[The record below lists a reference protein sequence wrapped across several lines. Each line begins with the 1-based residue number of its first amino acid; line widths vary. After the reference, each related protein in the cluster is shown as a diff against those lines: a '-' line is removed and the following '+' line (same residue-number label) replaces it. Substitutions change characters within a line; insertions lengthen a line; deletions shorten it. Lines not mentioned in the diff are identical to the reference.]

1 MRETITTEEKRT
13 CKIALVGNPN
23 AGKTTIFNN
32 LTGSHQHV
40 GNYPGVTVEKK
51 EGSFTSR
58 GVTFFV
64 TDLPGTYSLTAQSAD
79 EIITRDFIINE
90 KPDVVI
96 NIADYNNL
104 QRNLYLTT
112 QLIELQSPLLLVLN
126 MADVAKSHGI
136 KHELSL
142 LSDLLGCSIL
152 EVVGHNHQDR
162 EKLID
167 SIFSVIETGKPNL
180 SIKVNYGKDIE
191 SEIFKITGFI
201 GRNGFDHEK
210 TNIRW
215 LAVKLLENDPNVISS
230 ITDTQLISAIKKSAN
245 RIQSLDGDSP
255 EIIIAERRYGFI
267 AGVMRET
274 TLSTAPSRQTISEDL
289 DKVLTNRY
297 LGIPIFLVLMYLV
310 FQLTFTLGSYPMGWI
325 ESFFGWSSE
334 AISGWWDVDSTS
346 LIRSLLIDGIIG
358 GVGGVIVFL
367 PNIVFLFLAIAIL
380 EDTGYMPRAAFIMD
394 RLMHKLGLHGKSF
407 IPMLIGFGC
416 SIPAIMATRTL
427 DTRRERLI
435 TMLIAPLMSCGARL
449 PIYALIIPAFFPVKI
464 HGVMLWSIYMIGIA
478 LAVVSAKLLRISFF
492 KGPSMPFVMELPPYR
507 MPTLKALTIHMWER
521 SWLYLKKA
529 GTVILGISIL
539 LWALTTFPV
548 ERTDNPSENDLSG
561 SYAGQIGRTIE
572 PIIAPMGFDWK
583 IGTALIGAFAAK
595 EVFVSQ
601 LGIVYSVGDSNEG
614 SAALR
619 EKLQKNYNPLIGFC
633 IMLFTLIAAPC
644 MATIAVTKRES
655 NSWKWAA
662 LQFFGLTA
670 LAYLL
675 TVAVYQIGNLLSI
688 GVS

>member
-1 MRETITTEEKRT
+1 MHGNIITEDKRT
-13 CKIALVGNPN
+13 YTIALVGNPN

-32 LTGSHQHV
+32 LTGAHQHV

-58 GVTFFV
+58 GVTFHV
-64 TDLPGTYSLTAQSAD
+64 IDLPGTYSLTAQSAD
-79 EIITRDFIINE
+79 ERITRDFIINE

-96 NIADYNNL
+96 DIADYSNL

-112 QLIELQSPLLLVLN
+112 QLIELQTPLLLVLN
-126 MADVAKSHGI
+126 MADVAKSRGI
-136 KHELSL
+136 EHELPL
-142 LSDLLGCSIL
+142 LSDLLGCSVL
-152 EVVGHNHQDR
+152 EVVGHHNNDR
-162 EKLID
+162 QKLID
-167 SIFSVIETGKPNL
+167 AIISAIHTDKPNPAV
-180 SIKVNYGKDIE
+180 KVNYGKDIE
-191 SEIFKITGFI
+191 SEISKLTDLI
-201 GRNGFDHEK
+201 GKNGFDPEK
-210 TNIRW
+210 TNKRW
-215 LAVKLLENDPNVISS
+215 LAVKLIEHDADVISS
-230 ITDTQLISAIKKSAN
+230 NTNLQLSAAVEKSTN
-245 RIQSLDGDSP
+245 RIRSLDGDSP

-267 AGVMRET
+267 AGVIRET
-274 TLSTAPSRQTISEDL
+274 TLSTSSSRQTISEDL

-297 LGIPIFLVLMYLV
+297 FGIPIFMVLMYLV

-334 AISGWWDVDSTS
+334 AISGWWELDSTS
-346 LIRSLLIDGIIG
+346 LLRSLLVDGIIG

-449 PIYALIIPAFFPVKI
+449 PIYALIIPAFFPMKM

-529 GTVILGISIL
+529 GTVILGISIIM
-539 LWALTTFPV
+539 WALTTFPV
-548 ERTDNPSENDLSG
+548 ERIGDSSENDLSE

-572 PIIAPMGFDWK
+572 PVIAPMGFDWK

-619 EKLQKNYNPLIGFC
+619 DKLQKKYNPLIGFC

-662 LQFFGLTA
+662 LQFFGLTV
-670 LAYLL
+670 LAYVL
-675 TVAVYQIGNLLSI
+675 TVSVYQIGKLLSI
-688 GVS
+688 GVA